1 MAISTATVPG
11 QILTSAY
18 VNNNINSGL
27 TYISATTIGSAVSTV
42 IVSSCFST
50 TYDNYRIVI
59 SGANFSTLC
68 GVKIGM
74 NSSTGSTY
82 STANM
87 NMVYSS
93 TTITGEAANN
103 TTTFSIATGQGPTSI
118 SFDLINPFAT
128 ASTQYFAQSA
138 GDTYVSW
145 RSGRDSALISNTG
158 FTMSMTGGTV
168 TGGTITVFGYRKA

>member
-27 TYISATTIGSAVSTV
+27 TYVSATAIGSAVSSV
-42 IVSSCFST
+42 VVSSCFSS
-50 TYDNYRIVI
+50 TYDNYRVVI
-59 SGANFSTLC
+59 SGPNFSTLC
-68 GVKIGM
+68 GVRIALN
-74 NSSTGSTY
+74 NSSGSTY

-87 NMVYSS
+87 NMVYTS
-93 TTITGEAANN
+93 TGITGEAANN
-103 TTTFSIATGQGPTSI
+103 TTTFSIATAQGITSM

-128 ASTQYFAQSA
+128 TATQYFAQSA
-138 GDTYVSW
+138 GETYVSW
-145 RSGRDSALISNTG
+145 RSGRDTASVSNTG